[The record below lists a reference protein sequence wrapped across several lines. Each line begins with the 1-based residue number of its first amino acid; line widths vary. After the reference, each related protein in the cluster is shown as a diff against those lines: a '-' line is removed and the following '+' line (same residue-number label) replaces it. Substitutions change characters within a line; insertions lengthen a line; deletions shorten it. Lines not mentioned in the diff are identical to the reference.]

1 MSNKKNNILRIQADE
16 IINPSRF
23 SNFCAEEEDQ
33 VIEEQVAEE
42 QLPVQEEEKQI
53 VIINN
58 IQPPVSDEPELRTM
72 ALYGNINERKGSEI
86 VASMLYLQS
95 TAVRAIPDP
104 LNPEGLPKLYSRD
117 IKMFISTHGGTASDM
132 FSILDVMEAIKE
144 KTCDIET
151 VGIGKVMSAGVP
163 ILAAGTKGKR
173 KIGKNCRV
181 MLHSVMAGAGGTI
194 FNMENE
200 LEEIKWVQDR
210 YIETLAAYSKLSKRK
225 LRKMLRTQRDIYIS
239 AEQAVKMGIADVIV

>member
-1 MSNKKNNILRIQADE
+1 MMLKKNNIVRIQADE
-16 IINPSRF
+16 IIDPSTLVAPEEA
-23 SNFCAEEEDQ
+23 SLPEEE
-33 VIEEQVAEE
+33 VAQSELE
-42 QLPVQEEEKQI
+42 APIDDKQI

-58 IQPPVSDEPELRTM
+58 IQPPAHEEPELRTM

-86 VASMLYLQS
+86 VASLLYLQS
-95 TAVRAIPDP
+95 TAIRTVIPDP
-104 LNPEGLPKLYSRD
+104 TDPASKPVLYSRD
-117 IKMFISTHGGTASDM
+117 IKMFVSTHGGSASDM
-132 FSILDVMEAIKE
+132 FSIIDVMETVKE

-181 MLHSVMAGAGGTI
+181 MLHSVMAGFGGTI

-200 LEEIKWVQDR
+200 LKEIKWVQDR
-210 YIETLAAYSKLSKRK
+210 YIETLAHYSKLTKKK
-225 LRKMLRTQRDIYIS
+225 LKKMLKSQRDIYIS
-239 AEQAVKMGIADVIV
+239 AEQAVKLGIADEII